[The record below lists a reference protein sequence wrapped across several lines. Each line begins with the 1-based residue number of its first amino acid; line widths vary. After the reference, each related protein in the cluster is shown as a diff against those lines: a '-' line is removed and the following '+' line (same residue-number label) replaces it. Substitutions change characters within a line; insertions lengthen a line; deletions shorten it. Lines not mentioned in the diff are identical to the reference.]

1 MGIGGCFMAVTREE
15 FNDIRANPEAL
26 QERLENEELRD
37 REFDV
42 DKAWDGIHFLLAG
55 VKLGQVAVGVPPL
68 FGDAE
73 VEGTDFGYSPLYF
86 LTPEQLKD
94 ALEWMRA
101 HAPEDMRARYD
112 AAAFEKADIY
122 PEIWGREDDNAID
135 YLIDNYIEL
144 IAYYDKAAKAGD
156 AMLFWLG

>member
-1 MGIGGCFMAVTREE
+1 
-15 FNDIRANPEAL
+15 
-26 QERLENEELRD
+26 
-37 REFDV
+37 
-42 DKAWDGIHFLLAG
+42 
-55 VKLGQVAVGVPPL
+55 
-68 FGDAE
+68 
-73 VEGTDFGYSPLYF
+73 
-86 LTPEQLKD
+86 
-94 ALEWMRA
+94 MRA